1 MKSFLRN
8 IVPVGGHAWGNNL
21 DWFFIEESLGADSY
35 EGSYLHWERL

>member
-1 MKSFLRN
+1 MKSIPRN

-21 DWFFIEESLGADSY
+21 GEYVVTESPSANPN